1 MLDIHALHVF
11 LEAARTENFTEAG
24 RHLNLSQPAVSM
36 QIRSL
41 ENYLQVELFERDGR
55 SIRLTKAGQ
64 SLVPMA
70 QQIVQLTIDTE
81 DRIRAANG
89 RVVGNLAIGCSTASG
104 KYILPHLV
112 ARFQRH
118 HPDVRVQIPVVSP
131 AGVMR
136 RVASGD
142 YDIGVLARRD
152 ITSSTLDARPFFD
165 DRLELIAPAT
175 HPWARRGRIPVQA
188 LRKERHIFREQGAA
202 CRQIVETALAER
214 GIAPDELDIVMEVG
228 NPEAVAMAVEHDI
241 GVAFSSLLAA
251 VPRLALGRLV
261 VVGVEGLELVNPVEM
276 VTCGARPASL
286 VRQAFLEFIERP
298 ASRALIASLAS
309 GHGT

>member
-1 MLDIHALHVF
+1 MLDIHALNVF
-11 LEAARTENFTEAG
+11 LEAARTENFSEAG

-70 QQIVQLTIDTE
+70 QQIIQLTVDTE

-112 ARFQRH
+112 ARFQRQ

-131 AGVMR
+131 GGVVR
-136 RVASGD
+136 RVSRGD
-142 YDIGVLARRD
+142 YDVGVLTRRD
-152 ITSSTLDARPFFD
+152 VSAATLDSRPFFD
-165 DRLELIAPAT
+165 DRLVLIVPAT
-175 HPWARRGRIPVQA
+175 HAWARRGRIPVEA
-188 LRKERHIFREQGAA
+188 LREERFIFREPTAA
-202 CRQIVETALAER
+202 CRQIVEAALDER
-214 GIAPDELDIVMEVG
+214 GIAPDSLNVVMEVG
-228 NPEAVAMAVEHDI
+228 NPEAVAMAVEHGI
-241 GVAFSSLLAA
+241 GVSFSSLLAA
-251 VPRLALGRLV
+251 VPRLSLGRLARV
-261 VVGVEGLELVNPVEM
+261 EVEGLELVNPIEL
-276 VTCGARPASL
+276 VTCCTRPASS
-286 VRQAFLEFIERP
+286 VQQAFLEFIERA

-309 GHGT
+309 GHGG